1 MISPVDEIQRL
12 VHLEACHFAE
22 LLGTLYTLRFTGTI
36 QLHMLNGTPQAA
48 ELGSPVIAR
57 FLDHPANKGL
67 DRGPKPAPHSPVDA
81 SPSD

>member
-1 MISPVDEIQRL
+1 MLSPVDEIQRL
-12 VHLEACHFAE
+12 IHLEACHFAE

-48 ELGSPVIAR
+48 ELGSPVVAR

-67 DRGPKPAPHSPVDA
+67 DRGPQPVAHSGTEA
-81 SPSD
+81 SHSA